1 MKGLLLKDLYTLG
14 KQMKLFLLFIL
25 IFAITPGL
33 SLSAFAVMY
42 ASMLPMTALAY
53 DERSKW
59 NILASMMPYSATAM
73 VFSKYLLGYL
83 MAICAALCSLVAQ
96 LVISFFRHT
105 PVDPEALLTLPVF
118 VCIAFLFLAI
128 TLPFLFKLGV
138 ERGRLIFLVLLAAVA
153 ASAVLLTDQLV
164 ELLSGF
170 IPSVWTIPICLICAV
185 AVNVFSVLF
194 SVKIYKASFQ

>member
-25 IFAITPGL
+25 IFAVTPGL
-33 SLSAFAVMY
+33 SLSAFAVIY

-59 NILASMMPYSATAM
+59 DILASMMPYSAAEL

-83 MAICAALCSLVAQ
+83 MAICAALCSLAAQ

-105 PVDPEALLTLPVF
+105 PIDREALFTLPIF
-118 VCIAFLFLAI
+118 VCIALLFLAI
-128 TLPFLFKLGV
+128 SLPFLFKLGV
-138 ERGRLIFLVLLAAVA
+138 ERGRLIFLVLLAAAVA
-153 ASAVLLTDQLV
+153 FSVLFMDQLV
-164 ELLSGF
+164 ALLAAF
-170 IPSVWTIPICLICAV
+170 LPTVWTLPVCLTGAV
-185 AVNVFSVLF
+185 AVNVFSVLL
-194 SVKIYKASFQ
+194 SVKIYKGSLK

>member
-59 NILASMMPYSATAM
+59 NILASMMPYSATEL
-73 VFSKYLLGYL
+73 VLSKYLLGYL

-105 PVDPEALLTLPVF
+105 PVDQDALLTLPIF

-128 TLPFLFKLGV
+128 SLPFLFKLGV
-138 ERGRLIFLVLLAAVA
+138 ERGRLIFLVLLAALAV
-153 ASAVLLTDQLV
+153 SVVLLTDQLV

-194 SVKIYKASFQ
+194 SVKIYKNSFQ